1 MKQIIRRYKWKAWT
15 DLGDMSQGEAMQQYV
30 FELKKLVSDI
40 PETDDSVAFLSIF
53 REKFQVEEGYKTLE
67 RSEECV
73 EVSNANVI

>member
-1 MKQIIRRYKWKAWT
+1 
-15 DLGDMSQGEAMQQYV
+15 MQQYV

-73 EVSNANVI
+73 EVSNANVM